1 MEALTP
7 HEKFTG
13 KKPDLSNVRTF
24 GCKVFVH
31 INNPKMGKLDA
42 RAVEG
47 VLVGYGKNTKGW
59 IINIPSIKKTI
70 ISWNV
75 EFFEKTD
82 KLPIQVSIG
91 SSERS
96 QTNQSSN

>member
-13 KKPDLSNVRTF
+13 KKPDLSNVCTF

-31 INNPKMGKLDA
+31 INNLKMGKLDA
-42 RAVEG
+42 RAVKG
-47 VLVGYGKNTKGW
+47 VLLGYGKNTKGW
-59 IINIPSIKKTI
+59 IINILSTKKTI

-75 EFFEKTD
+75 EFFEKAN
-82 KLPIQVSIG
+82 KLPSQHWEYQK
-91 SSERS
+91 ERS
-96 QTNQSSN
+96 QTNCSSN